1 MKNYELLY
9 IVSNQYTESEATG
22 IKNKVSE
29 LITKK
34 GGVIGYEENLG
45 KRKLAYPINHVSA
58 GYYFLQEFELENGE
72 VVKEI
77 NNDLRL
83 DKEILRAQIISKKK
97 ISAEEIERN
106 KKMVAEEAQNKEL
119 EETETEKP
127 KQAPIEVNEAD
138 ESAESTEEPETKI
151 EKPKKE
157 MKNLDEKLEEI
168 LTSEDLI

>member
-9 IVSNQYTESEATG
+9 IVSNQYTESEANG
-22 IKNKVSE
+22 IKNKVNE

-34 GGVIGYEENLG
+34 GGVIGYEETLG

-58 GYYFLQEFELENGE
+58 GYYFLQEFEMENGE
-72 VVKEI
+72 MLKEI
-77 NNDLRL
+77 SNELRL
-83 DKEILRAQIISKKK
+83 DKEILRAQVITKKK

-106 KKMVAEEAQNKEL
+106 KKMATEEAQAEAL
-119 EETETEKP
+119 EEVENSQPQPALSETKETDETTETK
-127 KQAPIEVNEAD
+127 
-138 ESAESTEEPETKI
+138 T

-157 MKNLDEKLEEI
+157 MKKLDDKLEEI